1 MSVLGDLFGF
11 TSLKD
16 STGSTLPPTLPPDP
30 TGATVEVSLKR
41 QVDRLQGPH
50 FHLNV
55 FKIGSDLFSNSDKQE
70 INYSIFKLRN
80 IYHQAGIGVGRV
92 LHSGVDS
99 SKAGGLDTPTSKG
112 DLRQI
117 TQNWTADN
125 DGIDLFIPFNM
136 NVPAGKKGTASGVLA
151 SRGHVQEQ
159 GQDNGPVRLDR
170 RAAGRF
176 CTSAPI
182 KRREQSPTSS
192 ATIWACG
199 TTTRVRRISCAR
211 AGKCPAGNNPHVYR
225 AHRASGQQHQQPLLD
240 RNGLLE
246 HRTRG
251 DDNERS
257 DRRDQLECNIWSSC
271 LI

>member
-80 IYHQAGIGVGRV
+80 IYHQVGIGVGRI
-92 LHSGVDS
+92 LHFGVDS
-99 SKAGGLDTPTSKG
+99 SNTGGLDTPTSKG

-125 DGIDLFIPFNM
+125 DGIDLFIPNNM
-136 NVPAGKKGTASGVLA
+136 NVSAGKKGSILGFSAINGTCKNKDKTTGMSGSTAGLWGVFSTSGTDQTARTVAHEL
-151 SRGHVQEQ
+151 GHYLGLWHKNKKPTNLMCQSGSVVAP
-159 GQDNGPVRLDR
+159 GTIR
-170 RAAGRF
+170 
-176 CTSAPI
+176 TSTLLT
-182 KRREQSPTSS
+182 EHQ
-192 ATIWACG
+192 
-199 TTTRVRRISCAR
+199 VNNISNHCSIE
-211 AGKCPAGNNPHVYR
+211 
-225 AHRASGQQHQQPLLD
+225 SG
-240 RNGLLE
+240 
-246 HRTRG
+246 
-251 DDNERS
+251 
-257 DRRDQLECNIWSSC
+257 C
-271 LI
+271 